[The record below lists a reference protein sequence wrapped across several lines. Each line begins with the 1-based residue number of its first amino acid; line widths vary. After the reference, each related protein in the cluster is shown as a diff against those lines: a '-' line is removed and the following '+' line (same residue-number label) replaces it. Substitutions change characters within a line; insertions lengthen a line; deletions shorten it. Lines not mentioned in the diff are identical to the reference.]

1 MSNTNSHYED
11 KICEAI
17 EYIVEDRVKKAEYD
31 KTIQASIGRV
41 VDQTIGKF
49 MVKYQD
55 SIFYAYGSPDIKYSN
70 GTEVYILIPR

>member
-1 MSNTNSHYED
+1 MSKLDIIAKEIGKKFGESTIGYG
-11 KICEAI
+11 
-17 EYIVEDRVKKAEYD
+17 VKKAEYD
-31 KTIQASIGRV
+31 KTIQATIVRV